1 MRRTSGTI
9 FDFCVLITCFN
20 HEQRLIRSLQS
31 IHYHPK
37 RYFVLI
43 VDDGSAIPLSQAR
56 LIEQIPDPP
65 EIVILRLPTNGGITR
80 ALNEGLTYL
89 SGTNH
94 EGLTYPKYTA
104 RYIARLDCGDL
115 CMKDRFIKQVEFLD
129 RHPDIDLLGTRCIF
143 KDFLSGDSY
152 KYLAP
157 PDHDQIMRQMHF
169 KNVFI
174 HPTVMWR
181 ASVTRRL
188 PAYPDTYPHAEDYAY
203 FFEMLQQGR
212 AAILPEYLVISE
224 INPGGISITF
234 RRQQLK
240 SRIDVVRKYG
250 HSRLYGIMGELRLR
264 LWMLVPAAWALKIKK
279 WILFV
284 KPIQHPS

>member
-1 MRRTSGTI
+1 
-9 FDFCVLITCFN
+9 
-20 HEQRLIRSLQS
+20 
-31 IHYHPK
+31 
-37 RYFVLI
+37 
-43 VDDGSAIPLSQAR
+43 
-56 LIEQIPDPP
+56 
-65 EIVILRLPTNGGITR
+65 
-80 ALNEGLTYL
+80 
-89 SGTNH
+89 
-94 EGLTYPKYTA
+94 
-104 RYIARLDCGDL
+104 
-115 CMKDRFIKQVEFLD
+115 MKDRFINQVEFLD

-143 KDFLSGDSY
+143 KDFSSGDSY

-203 FFEMLQQGR
+203 FFEMLQQGK

-224 INPGGISITF
+224 INPRGISITF

-250 HSRLYGIMGELRLR
+250 HNRLYGIMGELRLR

>member
-1 MRRTSGTI
+1 MFPMTSVAGKTY
-9 FDFCVLITCFN
+9 DFCVLITCFN

-31 IHYHPK
+31 IHYDSK
-37 RYFVLI
+37 SYFVLV
-43 VDDGSAIPLSQAR
+43 VDDGSRTPLALTR
-56 LIEQIPDPP
+56 LKEQLPDPP
-65 EIVILRLPTNGGITR
+65 EIVILRLPINKGITQ
-80 ALNEGLTYL
+80 ALNEGLTL
-89 SGTNH
+89 LNEQG
-94 EGLTYPKYTA
+94 A
-104 RYIARLDCGDL
+104 IRYIARLDCGDV
-115 CMKDRFIKQVEFLD
+115 CMKERFTSQVEFLD
-129 RHPDIDLLGTRCIF
+129 RHPEIDLLGTRCIF
-143 KDFLSGDSY
+143 KDFSSGHSY

-157 PDHDQIMRQMHF
+157 PDHGRIMRQMHF

-188 PAYPDTYPHAEDYAY
+188 PTYPDSYPHAEDYAY

-212 AAILPEYLVISE
+212 SAILPEFLMISE
-224 INPGGISITF
+224 INPKGLSMTF

-240 SRIDVVRKYG
+240 SRINVVRKYG
-250 HSRLYGIMGELRLR
+250 HNRLYGIIGELRLR

>member
-43 VDDGSAIPLSQAR
+43 VDDGSAIPLSQTR
-56 LIEQIPDPP
+56 LIEQLPDPP

-80 ALNEGLTYL
+80 ALNEGLTFL
-89 SGTNH
+89 NGTH
-94 EGLTYPKYTA
+94 SEGLTYQKYAA

-115 CMKDRFIKQVEFLD
+115 CMKDRFINQVEFLD

-157 PDHDQIMRQMHF
+157 PDHDEIMRQMHF

-203 FFEMLQQGR
+203 FFEMLQQGK

-224 INPGGISITF
+224 INPKGISITF

-250 HSRLYGIMGELRLR
+250 HNRLYGIMGELRLR

>member
-1 MRRTSGTI
+1 MSRTTGTI

-43 VDDGSAIPLSQAR
+43 VDDGSAVPLSKAR
-56 LIEQIPDPP
+56 LIEQLPDPP

-89 SGTNH
+89 NGTHH

-115 CMKDRFIKQVEFLD
+115 CMKDRFINQVAFLD

-143 KDFLSGDSY
+143 KDFSSGDSY

-181 ASVTRRL
+181 ASVIRRL

-203 FFEMLQQGR
+203 FFEMLRQGR

-224 INPGGISITF
+224 INPRGISLSF

-264 LWMLVPAAWALKIKK
+264 LWMLVPPALALKIKK
-279 WILFV
+279 RILFV